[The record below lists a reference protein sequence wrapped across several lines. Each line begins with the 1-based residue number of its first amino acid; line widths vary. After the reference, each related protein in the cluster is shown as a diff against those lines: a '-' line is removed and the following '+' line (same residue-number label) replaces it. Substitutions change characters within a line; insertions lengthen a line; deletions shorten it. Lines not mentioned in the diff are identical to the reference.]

1 MNVAIEQLKSNLSG
15 LPESDRA
22 DLAFYLLETLEPEE
36 GDFADEWRI
45 EIERRIAE
53 KKAGLPVSE
62 PVENLLARLHKAY
75 P

>member
-1 MNVAIEQLKSNLSG
+1 MNAAIEQLKTDLSG

-36 GDFADEWRI
+36 DEYAEEWRI
-45 EIERRIAE
+45 EIDRRIAE
-53 KKAGLPVSE
+53 LKSGRPVSE
-62 PVENLLARLHKAY
+62 PIENVLARLREAY